1 MGPMDVD
8 SDFDD
13 GWELIEAPGS
23 GAAGREAAADME
35 ERWVLP
41 STDGGRAKYVSV
53 NGEAAADGAKDDRD
67 DVGSEN
73 SVLSARRGKVTRPAR
88 KPCVAKKDKKNR
100 QARKKKLA
108 PFGRSLYP

>member
-53 NGEAAADGAKDDRD
+53 NGEAAADAKDDRD